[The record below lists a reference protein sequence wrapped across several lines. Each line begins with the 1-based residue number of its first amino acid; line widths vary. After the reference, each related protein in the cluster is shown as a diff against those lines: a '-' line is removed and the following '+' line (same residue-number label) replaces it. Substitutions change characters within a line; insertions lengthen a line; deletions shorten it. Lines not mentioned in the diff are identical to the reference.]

1 MKKKQLKLATSFA
14 VCIMVATTMASC
26 GGKESSA
33 AGGTGEKLWQ
43 SETKE
48 YKNFTDLGN
57 YVIQMPE
64 YDDAAVEEKGLAAA
78 NAIFDHM
85 NVSAGGCSC
94 MGKKNAK
101 GELIF
106 GRNMDLDISQCPAFI
121 FKTTYSKYKTFGVTY
136 LPHFYPDYADFLA
149 KGEVDEELASIIPY
163 IATDCLNEKGLYIQS
178 NLRERDDRLLNYGL
192 HTTHGEKT
200 RADGKP
206 WSELRAITVTI
217 GPLVAQN
224 CATVK
229 EAIEYIKNSR
239 DWYSMSP
246 KEGYSKIN
254 MGFLIGDATGEY
266 GLIEVAQDEVSYIP
280 YQFGQANYY
289 ITPKWGALQTWGPGY
304 GRLAMM
310 SQVIETP
317 QTLEEMMD
325 AMVPIMWRNETLW
338 LGQSHRVAD
347 EQHQHPY
354 SQVVFQDDK
363 GNTTLDWRS
372 EYVFQ
377 SPVLDDGRM
386 LLPAP
391 MYEAARQS
399 TGYDPKIKEYFD
411 EAIKRGQ
418 LVVDNGS
425 FKFSVKGQ
433 QLTLEQLTAKY
444 NEYNQE
450 KDDAKKA
457 ALQPYEDEYRRII
470 LKMDNGWI
478 HNDDHFEAAKALA
491 YAQIHIRYND
501 NGTFDLNSMSKYD
514 KLCAFYGMGVEK
526 DETPL
531 RDDGHIWTTSLNIGV
546 NCVQKEMK
554 IRFWENNKIVYHF
567 KW

>member
-1 MKKKQLKLATSFA
+1 MMKKQLKSAAIFAVCMMVATSF
-14 VCIMVATTMASC
+14 VAC
-26 GGKESSA
+26 GNSETA
-33 AGGTGEKLWQ
+33 AGGGTGEKLWKA
-43 SETKE
+43 ETKA

-57 YVIQMPE
+57 YVIQMPD
-64 YDDAAVEEKGLAAA
+64 YDDATIEEKGLVAA

-94 MGKKNAK
+94 MGKKNAQ

-136 LPHFYPDYADFLA
+136 LPHFYPHYADILA
-149 KGEVDEELASIIPY
+149 KGEIDEELVSIIPY

-192 HTTHGEKT
+192 HTIHGEKT

-254 MGFLIGDATGEY
+254 MGFLIGDATGEH

-280 YQFGQANYY
+280 YQSMQANYY
-289 ITPKWGALQTWGPGY
+289 LTPKWGALQTWGPGR
-304 GRLAMM
+304 GRQAMM
-310 SQVIETP
+310 GQVIGAP

-338 LGQSHRVAD
+338 LGESHRVAD
-347 EQHQHPY
+347 GKHHPY
-354 SQVVFQDDK
+354 NQIVFEDK
-363 GNTTLDWRS
+363 DGNTTLDWRS
-372 EYVFQ
+372 EYVYKT
-377 SPVLDDGRM
+377 PVLDDGRM
-386 LLPAP
+386 LLSAQV
-391 MYEAARQS
+391 YEYAKQS

-411 EAIKRGQ
+411 DAIKCGQ
-418 LVVDNGS
+418 LVVDNGT
-425 FKFSVKGQ
+425 FKFTVKGQ
-433 QLTLEQLTAKY
+433 QLTLDQLTAKY

-491 YAQIHIRYND
+491 YADIHIRYND
-501 NGTFDLNSMSKYD
+501 KGEFDLNSMSKYD
-514 KLCAFYGMGVEK
+514 KLCAFYGMGVQK
-526 DETPL
+526 DEKPL
-531 RDDGHIWTTSLNIGV
+531 RDDGHIWTTSLNIGT
-546 NCVQKEMK
+546 NCVKKEMK
-554 IRFWENNKIVYHF
+554 IRFWENNDIIYHF

>member
-1 MKKKQLKLATSFA
+1 MKYMTICAITTIATA
-14 VCIMVATTMASC
+14 TLVAC
-26 GGKESSA
+26 GG
-33 AGGTGEKLWQ
+33 GGTSGAFGVGEKLWQ

-57 YVIQMPE
+57 YVIQMPD
-64 YDDAAVEEKGLAAA
+64 YDDAAVEEKGLAVA
-78 NAIFDHM
+78 NDIFDHM
-85 NVSAGGCSC
+85 DVSAGGCSC
-94 MGKKNAK
+94 MGKRNAQ

-121 FKTTYSKYKTFGVTY
+121 FKTTYTKYKTFGVTY
-136 LPHFYPDYADFLA
+136 LPHFYPDYADILA
-149 KGEVDEELASIIPY
+149 KGEIDEELASIIPY

-200 RADGKP
+200 RSDGRP

-229 EAIEYIKNSR
+229 EAIEYIKNSH

-254 MGFLIGDATGEY
+254 MGFLIGDATGEH

-280 YQFGQANYY
+280 YQSIQANYY
-289 ITPKWGALQTWGPGY
+289 ITPKWGALQTWGPGH
-304 GRLAMM
+304 GRQSMM
-310 SQVIETP
+310 AQVIQEP

-325 AMVPIMWRNETLW
+325 AMKAIMWRNETLW
-338 LGQSHRVAD
+338 LGESHRAAD
-347 EQHQHPY
+347 EQHQHKY
-354 SQVVFQDDK
+354 SQVVFEDNQ
-363 GNTTLDWRS
+363 GNPSLDWRS
-372 EYVFQ
+372 EYVYQ
-377 SPVLDDGRM
+377 CPILDDGRM
-386 LLPAP
+386 LLPAK
-391 MYEAARQS
+391 MYEAAKQS
-399 TGYDPKIKEYFD
+399 TGYDSKIQEYFD

-418 LVVDNGS
+418 MVVDNGS
-425 FKFSVKGQ
+425 VKFSVKGQ
-433 QLTLEQLTAKY
+433 QMTLDELTAKY
-444 NEYNQE
+444 NEFNQE
-450 KDDAKKA
+450 KDNVKKA
-457 ALQPYEDEYRRII
+457 ALKPYEDEYRRIT

-501 NGTFDLNSMSKYD
+501 KGEFDLNSMSKYD
-514 KLCAFYGMGVEK
+514 KLQVFYGMGIEK
-526 DETPL
+526 DEKPL
-531 RDDGHIWTTSLNIGV
+531 RDDGHIWTTSLNIGT
-546 NCVQKEMK
+546 NCAQKEMK
-554 IRFWENNKIVYHF
+554 IRFWENDEVIYHF

>member
-1 MKKKQLKLATSFA
+1 MKKTISYWAACAMTVFA
-14 VCIMVATTMASC
+14 ITTLVAC

-33 AGGTGEKLWQ
+33 TGGVGEKLWQ

-57 YVIQMPE
+57 YVIQMPD
-64 YDDAAVEEKGLAAA
+64 YDDAAVEERGLAVA
-78 NAIFDHM
+78 NDIFDHM

-94 MGKKNAK
+94 MGKRNAQ

-136 LPHFYPDYADFLA
+136 LPHFYPHYADILA
-149 KGEVDEELASIIPY
+149 KGEIDEDLASIIPY

-280 YQFGQANYY
+280 YQPMQANYY
-289 ITPKWGALQTWGPGY
+289 LTPKWGALQTWGPGR
-304 GRLAMM
+304 GRQAMM
-310 SQVIETP
+310 GQVIVAP

-338 LGQSHRVAD
+338 LGQSKRVAD

-363 GNTTLDWRS
+363 GNPTLDWRS
-372 EYVFQ
+372 EYVYK

-386 LLPAP
+386 LLPAQI
-391 MYEAARQS
+391 YEDANKS

-411 EAIKRGQ
+411 DAIKRGQ
-418 LVVDNGS
+418 MVVDNGS
-425 FKFSVKGQ
+425 VKFSVKGQ
-433 QLTLEQLTAKY
+433 LLTLEQLTAKY
-444 NEYNQE
+444 NEYKQE

-457 ALQPYEDEYRRII
+457 QLQPYEDEYRRIT

-491 YAQIHIRYND
+491 YAQIHTRYND
-501 NGTFDLNSMSKYD
+501 KGEFDLNSMSKYD

-526 DETPL
+526 DEKPL
-531 RDDGHIWTTSLNIGV
+531 RDDGHIWTTSLNIGT
-546 NCVQKEMK
+546 NCTKKEMK
-554 IRFWENNKIVYHF
+554 IRFWEDDNMIYHF